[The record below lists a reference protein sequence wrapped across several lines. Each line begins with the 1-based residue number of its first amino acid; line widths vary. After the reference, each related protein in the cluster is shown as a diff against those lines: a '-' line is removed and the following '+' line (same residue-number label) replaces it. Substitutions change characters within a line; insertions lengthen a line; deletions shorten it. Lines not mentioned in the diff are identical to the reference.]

1 MEASLVP
8 ELHLIDQ
15 LEKEIERERTL
26 MQKEEDQLNAL
37 TKNAAREDSLRKQQM
52 KKVLHSLHIYLT

>member
-52 KKVLHSLHIYLT
+52 KKVLYSLHIYLT